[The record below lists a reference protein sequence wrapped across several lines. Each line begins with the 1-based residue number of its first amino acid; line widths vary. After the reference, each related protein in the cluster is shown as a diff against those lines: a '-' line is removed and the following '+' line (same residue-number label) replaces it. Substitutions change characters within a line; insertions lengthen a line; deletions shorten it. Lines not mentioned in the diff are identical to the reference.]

1 MFLTDTT
8 PIVVINATIHLTWQI
23 VVKKQKFA
31 AIDAHKSD
39 DCLLKVDLVKIEIN
53 FCVSI
58 VNVKTLTVLDIR
70 CIGLNALYTSVLF
83 KKCVLVIIRRI

>member
-1 MFLTDTT
+1 ML
-8 PIVVINATIHLTWQI
+8 IVVITATVHLTLQI

-58 VNVKTLTVLDIR
+58 VNERTLSMLDILIL
-70 CIGLNALYTSVLF
+70 CIGQ
-83 KKCVLVIIRRI
+83 KIRPSNIN